1 MFTTDQALGQRQ
13 LFLLPLL
20 GFLIEQDQSDSVGR
34 DPGYERWLKTTLK
47 ESGHWLENVD
57 WTQLALAC
65 GKLILQKKK
74 ITGCDSRI

>member
-57 WTQLALAC
+57 
-65 GKLILQKKK
+65 
-74 ITGCDSRI
+74 